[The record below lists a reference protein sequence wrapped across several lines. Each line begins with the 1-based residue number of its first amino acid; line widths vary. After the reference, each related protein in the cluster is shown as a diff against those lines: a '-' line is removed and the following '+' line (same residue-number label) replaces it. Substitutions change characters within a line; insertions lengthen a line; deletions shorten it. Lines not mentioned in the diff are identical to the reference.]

1 MGSGFEQPKKEEV
14 EMDFVDSDEDL
25 TESADVVEDLLPSRD
40 KQEADKNFDRILDE
54 LRKSRSAKQ
63 TFRASRPSDDRGS
76 QVNDM
81 ILRASNL
88 IAVNQ

>member
-40 KQEADKNFDRILDE
+40 K
-54 LRKSRSAKQ
+54 
-63 TFRASRPSDDRGS
+63 
-76 QVNDM
+76 
-81 ILRASNL
+81 
-88 IAVNQ
+88 